1 MEGAVKEHAM
11 NLWDLILR
19 CREVN
24 AVVNPKKFQF
34 TVKQV
39 TWMGHLLAIVMKF
52 LRIMMVVKP

>member
-1 MEGAVKEHAM
+1 M
-11 NLWDLILR
+11 NLWDLMLR

-24 AVVNPKKFQF
+24 AMVNPKKFQF

-39 TWMGHLLAIVMKF
+39 TWMGHLLAIAMEF